1 MSHDLVGFVAAW
13 SVMCVAMMI
22 PTAIRPARRIAQR
35 QPRRWAGFMASY
47 GLAWM
52 ATAPIAYLV
61 IVTLDVSPFLLLLGW
76 SLVGV
81 YQALPSTGRLLRACR
96 SLRIYRPATVAGLTY
111 ARSCVLACLPLMLM
125 AMLTLHELLSLPGL
139 QSLSAGVPSLV
150 VMTLVMAGVTGYIMW
165 QKAPSVPIQ
174 RVRTA
179 GACIVGVAAL
189 AFTLGALQVPVAHDM
204 GEGHAGASHAG
215 IEQSVPGS

>member
-1 MSHDLVGFVAAW
+1 MPHDLVGFSAAW

-35 QPRRWAGFMASY
+35 QPRRWAGFMVSY

-81 YQALPSTGRLLRACR
+81 YQALPSTGELLRTCR
-96 SLRIYRPATVAGLTY
+96 SLRVDRPATVAGLAY

-125 AMLTLHELLSLPGL
+125 AMLTLHGLLALPAL
-139 QSLSAGVPSLV
+139 QSLSAGGPSLV
-150 VMTLVMAGVTGYIMW
+150 VMILGMAGVTGYVMW

-174 RVRTA
+174 RVRA
-179 GACIVGVAAL
+179 GGACIVGIAAL
-189 AFTLGALQVPVAHDM
+189 AFTLGALQMPVAHHQ
-204 GEGHAGASHAG
+204 GEGHAGSGHAG

>member
-1 MSHDLVGFVAAW
+1 MPHDLIGFIAAW
-13 SVMCVAMMI
+13 SVMCAAMMI
-22 PTAIRPARRIAQR
+22 PTAIRPARRIAQH
-35 QPRRWAGFMASY
+35 QPRRWAGFMTGY

-76 SLVGV
+76 SLVGA
-81 YQALPSTGRLLRACR
+81 YQALPSTGRLLRTCR
-96 SLRIYRPATVAGLTY
+96 SLRIDRPATVAGLAY

-125 AMLTLHELLSLPGL
+125 AMLTLHGLLALPAL
-139 QSLSAGVPSLV
+139 QSLSARGPSLV
-150 VMTLVMAGVTGYIMW
+150 FMSLGMAGVTGYIMW

-179 GACIVGVAAL
+179 GACIVGVTAL

-204 GEGHAGASHAG
+204 GHAGASHAG
-215 IEQSVPGS
+215 IERSVPGS